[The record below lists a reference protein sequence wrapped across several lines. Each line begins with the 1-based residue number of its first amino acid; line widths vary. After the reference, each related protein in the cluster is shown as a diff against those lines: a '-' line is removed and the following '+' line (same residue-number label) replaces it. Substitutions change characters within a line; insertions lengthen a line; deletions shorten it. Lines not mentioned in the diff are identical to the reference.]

1 MLLPTAMLA
10 MIPVFASPVSN
21 ELFVTP
27 VNVLSNA
34 NALSHT
40 LIFKL
45 LPNAPGY
52 FAMKAASA
60 AVDDNVK
67 PSWCSWFL
75 IKSECEAVLP
85 FTVVDWFCNTVAF
98 NASAGIALATNN
110 LFP

>member
-75 IKSECEAVLP
+75 IKSEC
-85 FTVVDWFCNTVAF
+85 
-98 NASAGIALATNN
+98 
-110 LFP
+110 